1 MATRGSG
8 RSQGGPSGSAGR
20 SLSGVRGS
28 TRRTTPRATPREPLG
43 PETRIGESGFPGA
56 TTLRRV
62 GPRLGIATVRDLLFH
77 LPRRYDDLR
86 ELSSARD
93 LAWIADG
100 APASARLQVR
110 GIRVEQTFRRRI
122 QRTTAYLGDETGEAE
137 ATWFGRRGI
146 EKRLHEGQWIV
157 ISGKVRRRGFTSGF
171 DNPEFQPDDGSALLH
186 AGRIVP
192 VYGLTAGLTATTLR
206 RAIRQALDSV
216 GAAYPEYLPAE
227 AARVTGAGAPAGA
240 APAGAAPAGAVPEA
254 GATCPL
260 SIAAALESAHYP
272 ESFDARDAAL
282 RRLGFD
288 ELLALQI
295 GMVARDRQRRVAIGE
310 PVAVSPARVAEAIGR
325 VEAALTEQIRA
336 RGATDPAHLT
346 ADQTEAVSA
355 IVADLAKPRPMMRLL
370 QGDVGSGKTAVAA
383 LALAFV
389 ADAGRQGALLAPTD
403 LLARQHHVALRRLLE
418 PLGHGVTLLTGSLPA
433 SERRE
438 ALKLLAAPPASGG
451 LLGGTSGRIV
461 VGTHALVQEAVQ
473 FGDLA
478 LAVVDEQ
485 HRFGVSQR
493 EALGAKG
500 RSPHVL
506 LMTATPIPR
515 TLGQIMLADLDVSDL
530 RTPPAG
536 RLRVKTGIRRSDEL
550 VGTAANPNRGA
561 YPLIVREIRAGGRAF
576 VVVPLVEEDEETA
589 ARSADEVAAA
599 LPAQLAEAASRM
611 GLPSDPTARVGVV
624 HGQMKATQRDATMD
638 LFRRGELDV
647 LVGTTVLEVGVDV
660 PEATLMLILDADR
673 FGLAQL
679 HQLRGRVGRGEAQA
693 YCILVS
699 DSEDETAKARL
710 DALATHHDGFEL
722 AELDLELRREGE
734 LLGLHQSGLPT
745 LRIASLRNKE
755 DRDRAAQARSVAER
769 LLDEKGGLLPGHD
782 ALAAELRDGWLA
794 RVGAGEV
801 LAEVADAASATEALA
816 TQAAP
821 TQAAPAEAPE

>member
-8 RSQGGPSGSAGR
+8 RPASRVSASKGLVVRRPVGPG
-20 SLSGVRGS
+20 
-28 TRRTTPRATPREPLG
+28 
-43 PETRIGESGFPGA
+43 TRIGDSGLVGA

-62 GPRLGIATVRDLLFH
+62 GPRLGIVTVRDLLFH

-86 ELSSARD
+86 ALSTASE
-93 LAWIADG
+93 LAWVADG
-100 APASARLQVR
+100 EPASSRLQVR
-110 GIRVEQTFRRRI
+110 GIRVQPTFRRHI
-122 QRTTAYLGDETGEAE
+122 ERTTVHLGDETGEAE
-137 ATWFGRRGI
+137 ATWFGRRFI
-146 EKRLHEGQWIV
+146 ANRLREGQWIV
-157 ISGKVRRRGFTSGF
+157 ISGKIRRRGFMTSF

-192 VYGLTAGLTATTLR
+192 VYRLTAGLTAATLR
-206 RAIRQALDSV
+206 RAIRQALDTV
-216 GAAYPEYLPAE
+216 GATYPEYLPAE
-227 AARVTGAGAPAGA
+227 GRAAAGAAAGAPG
-240 APAGAAPAGAVPEA
+240 PAGPTGVTPISE
-254 GATCPL
+254 
-260 SIAAALESAHYP
+260 ALENAHYP
-272 ESFDARDAAL
+272 EDFARRDAAL

-295 GMVARDRQRRVAIGE
+295 GMVARDRQRRVAVGE
-310 PVAVSPARVAEAIGR
+310 PVAVSPARVREAIEA
-325 VEAALTEQIRA
+325 VEVALTEQIRA
-336 RGATDPAHLT
+336 RGAAEPARLT
-346 ADQTEAVSA
+346 PDQATAVEA
-355 IVADLAKPRPMMRLL
+355 IVADLAQPRPMMRLL

-403 LLARQHHVALRRLLE
+403 LLARQHAVALRRLVE

-433 SERRE
+433 AERRE
-438 ALKLLAAPPASGG
+438 ALKLLSAPPVGG
-451 LLGGTSGRIV
+451 NLLGLTDGRIV

-485 HRFGVSQR
+485 HRFGVAQR

-536 RLRVKTGIRRSDEL
+536 RLKVRTGIRRSEDL
-550 VGTAANPNRGA
+550 AGTAADPSKGA
-561 YPLIVREIRAGGRAF
+561 YQLIVREVRSGARAF
-576 VVVPLVEEDEETA
+576 VLVPLVEEDEESA

-599 LPAQLAEAASRM
+599 LPAQLREAATRM
-611 GLPSDPTARVGVV
+611 GEPALPVPRIGVV
-624 HGQMKATQRDATMD
+624 HGQMKAAERDVTMD

-660 PEATLMLILDADR
+660 PEATVMLILDADR

-710 DALATHHDGFEL
+710 DALATHDDGFEL

-755 DRDRAAQARSVAER
+755 DRERAAGARAVAER
-769 LLDEKGGLLPGHD
+769 LLDERGALLPGHD

-801 LAEVADAASATEALA
+801 LAEVDDAAEA
-816 TQAAP
+816 
-821 TQAAPAEAPE
+821 AE